1 MEINP
6 NSHQP
11 TGSNSLSSSLGNIQ
25 RPGEYLRQIRIA
37 QKKEL
42 EEIANVLNMPV
53 KTLTALEQDDYKSL
67 PEATFIKGYYRA
79 YAKLLNAD
87 ASAIIQRFDEIYAND
102 TGLKANH
109 ALSNSPIKTM
119 GKLAGS
125 KSVRNR
131 KWLKRIAILAAVL
144 VLAWLAV
151 MAVQNWTSS
160 HKNDAEVEAPK
171 AKSSDVEIIPM
182 GTTTNVTS
190 GDQLV
195 LNFSRPTSVHIVDAT
210 GKVLATGRQAS
221 TLTLS
226 GESPFQ
232 IRLDD
237 ATAVT
242 LNLNQEQIPLSPYT
256 VNGKAEFR
264 LSR

>member
-1 MEINP
+1 
-6 NSHQP
+6 
-11 TGSNSLSSSLGNIQ
+11 
-25 RPGEYLRQIRIA
+25 
-37 QKKEL
+37 
-42 EEIANVLNMPV
+42 
-53 KTLTALEQDDYKSL
+53 
-67 PEATFIKGYYRA
+67 
-79 YAKLLNAD
+79 
-87 ASAIIQRFDEIYAND
+87 
-102 TGLKANH
+102 
-109 ALSNSPIKTM
+109 
-119 GKLAGS
+119 
-125 KSVRNR
+125 
-131 KWLKRIAILAAVL
+131 LKRIAILAAVL
-144 VLAWLAV
+144 VLGWLAV

-160 HKNDAEVEAPK
+160 QKMMLKLKRRKQKVLMSKLYRWE
-171 AKSSDVEIIPM
+171 S
-182 GTTTNVTS
+182 TNATS

-237 ATAVT
+237 ATAVSLT
-242 LNLNQEQIPLSPYT
+242 LNQEQISLSPYT